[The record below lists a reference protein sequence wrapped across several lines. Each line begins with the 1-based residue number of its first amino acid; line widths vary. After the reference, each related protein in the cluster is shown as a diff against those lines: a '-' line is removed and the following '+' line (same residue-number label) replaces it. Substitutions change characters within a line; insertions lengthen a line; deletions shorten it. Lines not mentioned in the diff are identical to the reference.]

1 MKVSR
6 YNFIHTKKDI
16 TVFYNSK
23 TGALAT
29 VDSDFVKVINAIKE
43 GNFTENEYSPIL
55 ISQMKY
61 AGAIIDD
68 EIDELKEVEF
78 ISNSQKYDSSILYL
92 TIAPTLNCN
101 CRCKYCYEK
110 RERNELSLELQE
122 AILRFIQQY
131 TKIKT
136 LELVWYGGE
145 PLLTKSIVWSMSEK
159 IMEYCLNNNISY
171 SASMISN
178 LTLMSEDDCALFK
191 KFSIN
196 KFQATLDGSR
206 EVHNRTRIEPN
217 STDSYGKILKNINL
231 LLRNNISVDLR
242 VNLDKNNIADLDS
255 LFEDLRIH
263 LLNSQYLHI
272 YPGRIA
278 NYSKVCNSIESSCLS
293 DNEWDCAELQFFEK
307 CIKYGFKEAIKPF
320 IIDKTRFLSCGAD
333 QKNFVIVDS
342 KGYLYKCMLHVGN
355 VDKAYG
361 KVTDDVMDT
370 TKSIE
375 WLMESPFSF
384 NKCKSCDKLPIC
396 MGGCKEILFNTKQP
410 ACPCRGEYF
419 LEKIDFYML
428 NYAE

>member
-43 GNFTENEYSPIL
+43 GVFVENEYSPIL

-61 AGAIIDD
+61 AEAIIDD

-78 ISNSQKYDSSILYL
+78 ISNSQKYDSLILYL

-231 LLRNNISVDLR
+231 LLRNNISV
-242 VNLDKNNIADLDS
+242 
-255 LFEDLRIH
+255 
-263 LLNSQYLHI
+263 
-272 YPGRIA
+272 
-278 NYSKVCNSIESSCLS
+278 
-293 DNEWDCAELQFFEK
+293 EL
-307 CIKYGFKEAIKPF
+307 PF
-320 IIDKTRFLSCGAD
+320 
-333 QKNFVIVDS
+333 
-342 KGYLYKCMLHVGN
+342 
-355 VDKAYG
+355 
-361 KVTDDVMDT
+361 
-370 TKSIE
+370 
-375 WLMESPFSF
+375 
-384 NKCKSCDKLPIC
+384 
-396 MGGCKEILFNTKQP
+396 
-410 ACPCRGEYF
+410 
-419 LEKIDFYML
+419 
-428 NYAE
+428 